1 MVRRYYIIIKD
12 DGIFKEGMRCYCFAQ
27 DNTHFFLFFEKP
39 IIGEIH
45 EVRLPRSKR
54 NILKPL

>member
-12 DGIFKEGMRCYCFAQ
+12 DGIFKEGMKCYCFAQ
-27 DNTHFFLFFEKP
+27 DNTHLFLFFEKP
-39 IIGEIH
+39 IIGESH
-45 EVRLPRSKR
+45 EVKLPRSKR